1 MINQELR
8 TLVKKV
14 RKRNGEIVDF
24 DLERIKKAVLGPFS
38 EVFNEKIDLQKV
50 SLTVEIVKNKISA
63 KFHTNSIPAVEE
75 IQDIIEESLMEISEP
90 KVARAF
96 IIYRE
101 ERKKLRSER
110 EDALGGQQTELKLS
124 PESARVIASRYLTI
138 DKNGKVVEI
147 PEEMFAR
154 VSRALAEV
162 EYDYLKPSSE
172 VLKLEKDFYEIM
184 TTFKFL
190 PAGRTLRNA
199 GGPTA
204 LVANCIVLDFEDDMR
219 SIFSTLTEAAVLQQA
234 GSGLG
239 FPFHLLRPAGMM
251 TIRTRG
257 VSSGPVSFLQIY
269 NRAFG
274 IIKQQGRHGANMA
287 IMSIDHPDILE
298 FINCK
303 KDEGSI
309 ENFNISVGLTD
320 KFMKEVES
328 NSQTPWMCEWK
339 GVKMKPRRIFRDNKG
354 RITKIEEVTMTAKD
368 IFDEIID
375 AAWGNGEPGVVFLD
389 EVNKTNPL
397 PELGR
402 IEACNPCGEQFL
414 HAGDVCNLGSIN
426 LEKFVKNKKID
437 WDDLER
443 TTRIAI
449 RMLDNVID
457 RTDFPSER
465 VNTMFRSNRRI
476 GLGIMGFGNALF
488 RLRVAYNSDEGRGLG
503 EKFMKFIN
511 DVSHD
516 ESSKIAE
523 EKGVFGNW
531 DKSVYFKK
539 GIKMR
544 NAALTTC
551 APTGSISMA
560 ADTSSG
566 IEPNFALA
574 FKKIVQSGVY
584 NYFNQPFKEALEEY
598 GIRDE
603 KILEEI
609 VQKGSLKNIKGI
621 PEEMKRIF
629 VTAMDISAEDHILM
643 QVAFQKHVDN
653 SISKTINF
661 PNSATKED
669 VKNGYFLGWKNR
681 LKGLT
686 VYRDGSREVQVLEL
700 NSKTSEKKKVQ
711 EIDNEESENI
721 PLSAD
726 SSKLCPDCGDMLH
739 IEEGCNKCYSCGFS
753 YCEK

>member
-1 MINQELR
+1 MITQKER
-8 TLVKKV
+8 SLVKKV

-24 DLERIKKAVLGPFS
+24 DLSRIEKAVRGPFT
-38 EVFNEKIDLQKV
+38 EVFNGETDENKI
-50 SLTVEIVKNKISA
+50 SLTVEIIKNKLSA
-63 KFHTNSIPAVEE
+63 KFHPNSIPAVEE
-75 IQDIIEESLMEISEP
+75 IQDVVEESLMEIGEP

-101 ERKKLRSER
+101 ERKKIRKER
-110 EDALGGQQTELKLS
+110 EIALGGNSTKLKLT
-124 PESARVIASRYLTI
+124 PESARVIASRYLTVDEDGNI
-138 DKNGKVVEI
+138 IET
-147 PEEMFAR
+147 PEEMFER
-154 VSRALAEV
+154 VAKFLAEV
-162 EYDYLKPSSE
+162 EYDYLKTETE
-172 VLKLEKDFYEIM
+172 VQNLTNEFYEIM
-184 TTFKFL
+184 TSFKFL

-204 LVANCIVLDFEDDMR
+204 LVSNCIVLDFEDDLR
-219 SIFSTLTEAAVLQQA
+219 SIFQTLTESAVLQQA

-239 FPFHLLRPAGMM
+239 FPFHLLRPAG
-251 TIRTRG
+251 TITKRTRG
-257 VSSGPVSFLQIY
+257 TSSGPVSFMQIY

-274 IIKQQGRHGANMA
+274 IIKQQGRHGANMG

-298 FINCK
+298 FINSK
-303 KDEGSI
+303 KVEGSI
-309 ENFNISVGLTD
+309 ENFNISVALTD
-320 KFMKEVES
+320 KFMREVES
-328 NSQTPWMCEWK
+328 NSQDPWMCVWK
-339 GVKMKPRRIFRDNKG
+339 GEKMKPRRIFRDAYG

-368 IFDEIID
+368 IFDEIVD
-375 AAWGNGEPGVVFLD
+375 NAWGNGEPGVVFLD

-414 HAGDVCNLGSIN
+414 HSGDVCNLGSIN
-426 LEKFVKNKKID
+426 LEKFVKDKKVD

-443 TTRIAI
+443 VTRLSV

-457 RTDFPSER
+457 RTDFPSEM

-488 RLRVAYNSDEGRGLG
+488 RLRVAYDSDEGRKLG

-511 DVSHD
+511 DISHD
-516 ESSKIAE
+516 ESSKISE
-523 EKGVFGNW
+523 EKGVFAHW
-531 DKSVYFKK
+531 EKSIYFKK

-544 NAALTTC
+544 NAALTTV

-560 ADTSSG
+560 ANTSSG

-584 NYFNQPFKEALEEY
+584 NYFNEPLKEALEEY
-598 GIRDE
+598 GITDE

-609 VQKGSLKNIKGI
+609 VQKGSLKSIKGI
-621 PEEMKRIF
+621 PEELKRVF
-629 VTAMDISAEDHILM
+629 VTAMDISAEAHIMM

-686 VYRDGSREVQVLEL
+686 VYRDGSREIQVLEL
-700 NSKTSEKKKVQ
+700 NSKTSEKKKQ
-711 EIDNEESENI
+711 DPLEDEEVENV
-721 PLSAD
+721 PLGANQNI
-726 SSKLCPDCGDMLH
+726 CPECGGVLH
-739 IEEGCNKCYSCGFS
+739 MEEGCSKCYSCGFS